1 MPGPAPKI
9 NCDVCGQERSL
20 LKSGKKADGKCAA
33 CGTKGKMT
41 KDHIIPL
48 SRGGTDFAYNLQPM
62 CLGCNIRKATSI
74 AAGTQHSLFDRIAV

>member
-1 MPGPAPKI
+1 
-9 NCDVCGQERSL
+9 
-20 LKSGKKADGKCAA
+20 
-33 CGTKGKMT
+33 MT